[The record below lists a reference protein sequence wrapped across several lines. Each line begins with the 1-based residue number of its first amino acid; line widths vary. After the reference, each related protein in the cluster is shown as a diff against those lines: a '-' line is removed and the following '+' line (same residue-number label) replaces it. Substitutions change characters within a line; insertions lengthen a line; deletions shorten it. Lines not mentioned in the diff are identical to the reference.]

1 MKIKLDHKADRRL
14 LLELCKHLQISKNN
28 LKRDELGYWYLIG
41 KRGHI
46 DTDSVSW
53 YVRVSCKSTTAWR
66 RVKEALPD
74 MVLWQDGDAEG
85 ALKIL
90 RHPTE
95 EEAQK
100 IRKYIGFRRSQP
112 LSEKEKEIIRERF
125 KR

>member
-1 MKIKLDHKADRRL
+1 MKIKLDHKADRKL
-14 LLELCKHLQISKNN
+14 LVELCQHLEISKNN
-28 LKRDELGYWYLIG
+28 IKRDELGYWNIVG
-41 KRGHI
+41 KKSWI

-53 YVRVSCKSTTAWR
+53 YVRVSCKSITAWR

-85 ALKIL
+85 ALKLL

-100 IRKYIGFRRSQP
+100 IRKYIGFRRVVKI
-112 LSEKEKEIIRERF
+112 SEEMREILISRL
-125 KR
+125 K